1 MDFKPHLQGRWFEKT
16 EDQPDILVRR
26 TPDSIEE
33 GRDLQ
38 LEAAVSTLLKQL
50 DAQ

>member
-1 MDFKPHLQGRWFEKT
+1 V
-16 EDQPDILVRR
+16 PDVLVRR
-26 TPDSIEE
+26 SPDAIEE
-33 GRDLQ
+33 GRDEQ